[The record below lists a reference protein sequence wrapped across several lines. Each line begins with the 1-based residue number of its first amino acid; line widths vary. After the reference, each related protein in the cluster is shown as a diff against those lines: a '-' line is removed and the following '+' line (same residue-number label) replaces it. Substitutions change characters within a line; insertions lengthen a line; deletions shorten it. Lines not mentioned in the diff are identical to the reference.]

1 VVLAPKTFPFRLC
14 EVLAESQNALELLAG
29 NFVPVLAVGSNGSP
43 QQLARKFPPAKFPN
57 GVLIPVVRAVLE
69 DFDVVY
75 APLLAAYGACAGERL
90 PQLFPNWSPRF
101 FISMILHHSGGQT
114 QYTRKAEILLDHMCK
129 RRCWPHTELV
139 RVRHFPNWSLANL
152 FS

>member
-1 VVLAPKTFPFRLC
+1 MNVMGRAKEYPYWRPDCSFVFLDGECLEFEDTDWRGPDQLADLEVTRPPDSRKRRLC

-75 APLLAAYGACAGERL
+75 APLLAAY
-90 PQLFPNWSPRF
+90 
-101 FISMILHHSGGQT
+101 
-114 QYTRKAEILLDHMCK
+114 
-129 RRCWPHTELV
+129 
-139 RVRHFPNWSLANL
+139 
-152 FS
+152 